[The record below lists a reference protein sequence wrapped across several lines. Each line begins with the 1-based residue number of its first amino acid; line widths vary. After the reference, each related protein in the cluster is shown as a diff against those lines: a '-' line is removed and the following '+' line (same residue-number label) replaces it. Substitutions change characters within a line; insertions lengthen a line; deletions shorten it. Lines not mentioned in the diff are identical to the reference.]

1 MTSGSMVQNVAYFN
15 CPCIHHLSPNICNI
29 CYGITF
35 CSIVNESNFQKQ
47 QVIFC
52 SSILRWNNILYHRIM
67 YLPLWLAEPCSMIL
81 YFLCG
86 RIHIRYISWVFEMKI
101 GVKWTHFNI
110 TIAPRRRASIFEERT
125 TTLHRR
131 LKRSTDRL
139 PASAYLLKVCDWFR
153 FFRFIYR
160 WTYQNN
166 LYSQCLQDILKSIL
180 HR

>member
-67 YLPLWLAEPCSMIL
+67 YSPLWLAEPALWYCIFFVGEYIFVIYQEYLKWKFVLNEYVKNL
-81 YFLCG
+81 YHSPMQIVC
-86 RIHIRYISWVFEMKI
+86 
-101 GVKWTHFNI
+101 
-110 TIAPRRRASIFEERT
+110 EERT
-125 TTLHRR
+125 TTLQRR
-131 LKRSTDRL
+131 SVKTVRRSTVRM
-139 PASAYLLKVCDWFR
+139 PASAKCVISFFG

-160 WTYQNN
+160 WPYQNN
-166 LYSQCLQDILKSIL
+166 YTSNAF
-180 HR
+180 RTF